1 MKDIKSLY
9 LAAKTSGKSKDI
21 ASYTEAINHLL
32 ESDPNG
38 YILNLEYIIK
48 SDIGL
53 KTIEPFI
60 EKYGFPIALYDTMVE
75 SLNAC
80 IERCHQLKKDDSL
93 YTEMVTYFENWKLD
107 HLNCFMMFENFG
119 SNLPSNYVSTYYE
132 SNNKGIQNRKLVA
145 GMINAFGEAAIP
157 DMIITADSINATAV
171 KTVFEYVKANESY
184 KNPTMYEWMS
194 RISDDVDNISESVD
208 SLIFFNENCL
218 TSIVNAIRS
227 RQQKLYKESVIMQNN
242 DILMEYSD
250 SDLDAIQNLISF
262 KEYEMT
268 WAEEFTEKKTRND
281 YVRDRFKKKYKYD
294 PKTNTIEVNGDR
306 IKVDMDDSYV
316 RIIKDPETGEIY
328 DNDLRDGT
336 SIEMHPNKDN
346 DLLIL
351 DKKFFR
357 LKNDKRR
364 EAILQHELGHRK
376 LHRYDA
382 SEPDDERKANEKH
395 AQKYLKNKVN
405 DHLNF
410 MELEAD
416 RFAAN
421 KAGAKQVIRGLRDFA
436 KPSNKSDIVRET
448 KSYKKHFPDCDV
460 TTKDIATGE
469 LAAIGS
475 RNAENKIRNKALR
488 DPVLANSKSYKESYT
503 AQLQD
508 EIYSL
513 YEEFDGILN
522 PDGSPT
528 PEALDESKWFVNTRN
543 KKTGELPS
551 YLSDNH
557 DLKYG
562 EEDEPSKATADAT
575 EDDPPLD
582 YYKRPSTSDDSSNKS
597 DDNVDNNMDN
607 NVDIDSDTKSDKED
621 PEETTSASPGGNT
634 NNYYYYT
641 YTNSLNKNT
650 NSYNKNHSDD
660 HSTNK
665 GNNRDNEIHDNHSS
679 GDNRGNHYTGITP
692 AQESVNTNRKLPDAL
707 LSKKKERFGI
717 KPEVNVNMTLSV
729 DKVAW
734 NGILEKVADVNK
746 KMMAI
751 IEKFSKKY
759 PLYGLTSCY
768 DEDNNKCYPEKDGK
782 IEIDVRKVNN
792 NFIFDLQ
799 LPAVTGLSFY
809 EFIATL
815 KKDYPD
821 EFSKYSD
828 QDKWD
833 MADAWWTNK
842 FIGYDKSLIEI
853 TADIEKELKSEI
865 KEIFCFGFWD
875 DWDDIFFGFY
885 LPASYLYPDFSEKDI
900 STISDRTS
908 KFAAS
913 ITDNKFKHALFKKK
927 DEKFEESCYYKEE
940 VGDAD
945 DDKPKSDHPIKDT
958 LQDIDSALL
967 KHQQNAKKAVQNAQN
982 AGRAFVKPFKRTEQW
997 ISKMVYDWKDKD
1009 ENKIKEKMADP
1020 HARSNLFDAIKKATM
1035 AGSLLKAGLLLNPV
1049 FLVLSLIRGAGKN
1062 NKEIRLRNEM
1072 IGELK
1077 TELAIIDEKIKD
1089 ADNAN
1094 DTKAKYRLMRLKNEI
1109 NKKLLRVGG
1118 DKQWKKFI

>member
-53 KTIEPFI
+53 KTIEPFV

-80 IERCHQLKKDDSL
+80 IEKCHQLKKDDSL

-157 DMIITADSINATAV
+157 DMIITADSINAAAV

-194 RISDDVDNISESVD
+194 RISDDIDNISESVD

-268 WAEEFTEKKTRND
+268 WADEFTEKKTRND

-336 SIEMHPNKDN
+336 SIEMHPNKDL

-382 SEPDDERKANEKH
+382 PEPDDERKANEKH

-436 KPSNKSDIVRET
+436 KPSNKPDIVRET

-460 TTKDIATGE
+460 TTKDISTGE
-469 LAAIGS
+469 LAVLGS

-503 AQLQD
+503 TQLQD

-597 DDNVDNNMDN
+597 DDNVDNNLDG
-607 NVDIDSDTKSDKED
+607 NVDIDNDNKSDKED
-621 PEETTSASPGGNT
+621 SEETTSSSTGGNT

-692 AQESVNTNRKLPDAL
+692 AQESVNNSRKLPDAL
-707 LSKKKERFGI
+707 LSK
-717 KPEVNVNMTLSV
+717 N
-729 DKVAW
+729 
-734 NGILEKVADVNK
+734 
-746 KMMAI
+746 
-751 IEKFSKKY
+751 
-759 PLYGLTSCY
+759 
-768 DEDNNKCYPEKDGK
+768 
-782 IEIDVRKVNN
+782 
-792 NFIFDLQ
+792 
-799 LPAVTGLSFY
+799 
-809 EFIATL
+809 
-815 KKDYPD
+815 
-821 EFSKYSD
+821 
-828 QDKWD
+828 
-833 MADAWWTNK
+833 
-842 FIGYDKSLIEI
+842 
-853 TADIEKELKSEI
+853 
-865 KEIFCFGFWD
+865 
-875 DWDDIFFGFY
+875 
-885 LPASYLYPDFSEKDI
+885 
-900 STISDRTS
+900 
-908 KFAAS
+908 
-913 ITDNKFKHALFKKK
+913 K

-1049 FLVLSLIRGAGKN
+1049 FLVLSLMRGAGKN